1 MIKTEW
7 VNETISNYEQFI
19 NPSVARLFRFMG
31 LSTIEWTASGSIIT
45 DSDGK
50 EYIDCLGG
58 YGVFSLGHRHPVV
71 LAAVKEQL
79 ELMPLSSKVFFSK
92 PLADASAAIA
102 RITPGNLQYSFFG
115 NSGAEAV
122 EGALKLARI
131 ATGRK
136 KVIAANNSF
145 HGKSMGAL
153 SATGRDLFRDPFLPL
168 LEQFFHI
175 PFGDTAALA
184 AVIDETTAAVILEPV
199 QGEGG
204 IIVPPD
210 DYLPA
215 VRKLCD
221 SFGTLLICDE
231 VQTGLGRTGAMF
243 AVDHYQVVPDIM
255 TVAKALGGGIMP
267 VGAFI
272 ATEKVWQPYIES
284 PFLHTSTFGGNPLAA
299 VAAVAA
305 IKVVEQEGLVEQ
317 SAEKGLA
324 FLIKLQALAAVY
336 PEVIR
341 EVRGKGL
348 MIGIEFTKEGVGGFM
363 MSNLIGQGILAA
375 YTLNNPKVLRMEP
388 PLIIT
393 DDQLATVM
401 VAITTAVEQAQ
412 SMIEDL

>member
-7 VNETISNYEQFI
+7 VDETISNYEQFI

-31 LSTIEWTASGSIIT
+31 LSTVEWTASGSIIT
-45 DSDGK
+45 DSDGRD
-50 EYIDCLGG
+50 YIDCLGG
-58 YGVFSLGHRHPVV
+58 YGVFNLGHRHPVV

-79 ELMPLSSKVFFSK
+79 DLMPLSSKVFFSK
-92 PLADASAAIA
+92 PLADAAAALA
-102 RITPGNLQYSFFG
+102 RIAPGNLQYSFFG

-136 KVIAANNSF
+136 KIIAANNSF

-168 LEQFFHI
+168 LEYFFHV
-175 PFGDTAALA
+175 PFGDSAALA
-184 AVIDETTAAVILEPV
+184 AAIDETTAAVILEPV

-221 SFGTLLICDE
+221 QYGTLFICDE
-231 VQTGLGRTGAMF
+231 IQTGFGRTGAMF
-243 AVDHYQVVPDIM
+243 AVDHYHVVPDVM
-255 TVAKALGGGIMP
+255 TTAKALGGGIMP
-267 VGAFI
+267 VGAFT
-272 ATEKVWQPYIES
+272 ATAKVWEQYIEH

-299 VAAVAA
+299 VAAIATIRV
-305 IKVVEQEGLVEQ
+305 IEQEGLV
-317 SAEKGLA
+317 AKCAAKGLY
-324 FLIKLQALAAVY
+324 FLRKLRDLADVY

-363 MSNLIGQGILAA
+363 IANLIEQGILAA
-375 YTLNNPKVLRMEP
+375 YTLNNPKVLRIEP

-393 DDQLATVM
+393 DDQLATVL
-401 VAITTAVEQAQ
+401 VALSIAAEQAQ
-412 SMIEDL
+412 SIIEDL